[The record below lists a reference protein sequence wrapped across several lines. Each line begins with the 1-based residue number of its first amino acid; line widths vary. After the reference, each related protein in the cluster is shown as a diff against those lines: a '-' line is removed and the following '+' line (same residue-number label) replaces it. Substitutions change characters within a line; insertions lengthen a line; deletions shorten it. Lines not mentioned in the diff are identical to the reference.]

1 MARRGYKGRIVRLA
15 AALAIGGSAF
25 NLSGCDPLVRDTF
38 LTGLEATTNAL
49 TDTLVTAFFIS
60 LQDDDST
67 SDVTG
72 LTTGIQ

>member
-25 NLSGCDPLVRDTF
+25 NLGGCDPLVRDTF
-38 LTGLEATTNAL
+38 LAGLETTTNAL

-60 LQDDDST
+60 LQDDEST
-67 SDVTG
+67 SDLTG
-72 LTTGIQ
+72 LTTGAQ